1 MKRELD
7 RTPVKEFILYALSFY
22 GENGLYPFNCSD
34 DLVKSVAKFYASE
47 GEDFIGDS
55 VDREK
60 VRVMLVAL
68 GRTEINNK

>member
-1 MKRELD
+1 MATK
-7 RTPVKEFILYALSFY
+7 KKMFIEYALSFY
-22 GENGLYPFNCSD
+22 GKDGLYPFNCSD
-34 DLVKSVAKFYASE
+34 DLVVSVAKFYASE

-68 GRTEINNK
+68 GRTEIKNK